1 MAAPAAGGGE
11 FAVLD
16 QLVVRALVSVRVA
29 RAAHDRAPT
38 PANLA
43 LRDQAEQN
51 LDALLDA
58 RSGAARRR
66 RAEAVPAAGS
76 PTAHPLPA

>member
-1 MAAPAAGGGE
+1 MSLRG
-11 FAVLD
+11 
-16 QLVVRALVSVRVA
+16 A
-29 RAAHDRAPT
+29 RAAHDRAAT
-38 PANLA
+38 PRNLA

-58 RSGAARRR
+58 RSGAARR
-66 RAEAVPAAGS
+66 AQAVPAAGT

>member
-1 MAAPAAGGGE
+1 MAAPAAGDGE

-16 QLVVRALVSVRVA
+16 QLIVRALVSLRGA
-29 RAAHDRAPT
+29 RAAHDGAPT
-38 PANLA
+38 PRNLA

-58 RSGAARRR
+58 RSGASRRHR
-66 RAEAVPAAGS
+66 EERVPAAGT